1 MGKSVSQEETERM
14 RMKLLILG
22 GTIFVGRHLVEAALA
37 RGHEVTIFNRGQ
49 HNADLFD
56 TGPYAAVEK
65 LRGDRDN
72 QLDALRGRQ
81 WDAVIDTCGY
91 IPRVV
96 RLSAE
101 LLADQVANYLFISS
115 ISAYADFSQPGID
128 ESSPVG
134 RLADPTTE
142 TVTGESYGPLK
153 VLCEEAAEAAMP
165 GRVLTIRP
173 GLIVG
178 PDDPTDRFTY
188 WPVRV
193 ARGGALLA
201 PGNPQQQ
208 VQVIDV
214 RDLAAWIIQMAER
227 GESGIYNATGPA
239 SPLTMQTLLQE
250 CQAITGSDAQIEWVS
265 EAFLLAEEVGAF
277 VELPLWVPA
286 AEAGIEQV
294 NCQKALEAGL
304 TFRPLTDTIRDTL
317 AWHHQRPADYSLRA
331 GLSAEREAALLA
343 KWQQEANNPG

>member
-1 MGKSVSQEETERM
+1 
-14 RMKLLILG
+14 MKLLILG
-22 GTIFVGRHLVEAALA
+22 GTIFVGRHLVEVAVA

-49 HNADLFD
+49 HNADLFEK
-56 TGPYAAVEK
+56 GAYAAVEK
-65 LRGDRDN
+65 LRGDRDGD
-72 QLDALRGRQ
+72 LDALRGRQ

-91 IPRVV
+91 VPRIV

-101 LLADQVANYLFISS
+101 LLADQVEQYVFISS
-115 ISAYADFSQPGID
+115 ISAYADFSQAGID

-134 RLADPTTE
+134 RIDDPTTE
-142 TVTGESYGPLK
+142 AVTGESYGLLK

-193 ARGGALLA
+193 ERGGEVLA

-214 RDLAAWIIQMAER
+214 RDLAAWTIGMVEAQQN
-227 GESGIYNATGPA
+227 GIYNATGPA
-239 SPLTMQTLLQE
+239 TPLSISTLLNE
-250 CQAITGSDAQIEWVS
+250 CQAVTGSAAHFTWVA
-265 EAFLLAEEVGAF
+265 EEFLQAEEVGAF

-294 NCQKALEAGL
+294 NCQKAIGAGL
-304 TFRPLTDTIRDTL
+304 TFRPLADTIRDTL
-317 AWHHQRPADYSLRA
+317 TWHQQRPADYQLRA
-331 GLSAEREAALLA
+331 GLKAEREAELLA
-343 KWQQEANNPG
+343 KWQRREA

>member
-1 MGKSVSQEETERM
+1 
-14 RMKLLILG
+14 MKLLILG
-22 GTIFVGRHLVEAALA
+22 GTIFVGRHLVEVAVAG
-37 RGHEVTIFNRGQ
+37 GHEVTIFNRGQ
-49 HNADLFD
+49 HNADLFES
-56 TGPYAAVEK
+56 GPYATVEK
-65 LRGDRDN
+65 LRGDRDG
-72 QLDALRGRQ
+72 QLDALRGRH

-91 IPRVV
+91 IPRAV

-101 LLADQVANYLFISS
+101 LLADQVQQYVFISS

-142 TVTGESYGPLK
+142 AVTGESYGPLK
-153 VLCEEAAEAAMP
+153 VLCEEAAEAAMA

-193 ARGGALLA
+193 ERGGAVLA
-201 PGNPQQQ
+201 PGSPQQQ
-208 VQVIDV
+208 IQVIDV
-214 RDLAAWIIQMAER
+214 RDLAAWTIKMVEAGQN
-227 GESGIYNATGPA
+227 GIYNATGPA
-239 SPLTMQTLLQE
+239 TPLTISELLHQ
-250 CQAITGSDAQIEWVS
+250 CQAITGSDAQLTWVS
-265 EAFLLAEEVGAF
+265 EEFLQAQEVGAF

-294 NCQKALEAGL
+294 NCQKAIGAGL
-304 TFRPLTDTIRDTL
+304 TFRPLADTIRDTL
-317 AWHHQRPADYSLRA
+317 AWHHQRPVDHPLRA
-331 GLSAEREAALLA
+331 GLSPEREVELLT
-343 KWQQEANNPG
+343 KWQQMGQE